1 MNARILLAPLVA
13 AGALALFA
21 AHAQAGSGPKGA
33 AKATFIK
40 GEVTAGA
47 SADGKAEPTFA
58 RVKRGQELVAGSIL
72 KTGEGS
78 RAEIT
83 FSDGSVV
90 RVGPS
95 AELKLDGA
103 SFDGQSKEVKVD
115 ATLVAGQAWAKVS
128 KLVGDESKFQVKTQ
142 NAVAGV
148 RGTVFRVNVERDEA
162 TVVRVY
168 NGAVAVAAPMLT
180 GSEEPEVTGPIDP
193 NRKPIA
199 KPFTEVSK
207 KEFEH
212 VLGKMM
218 QIRIG
223 KGGTVAAATPTP
235 FTEEEDTKAEPEWV
249 RWNSAR
255 DAGKDTEKSD

>member
-1 MNARILLAPLVA
+1 MNARILLAPLLA

-21 AHAQAGSGPKGA
+21 AHAEAGGAAKGA
-33 AKATFIK
+33 AKATFVK
-40 GEVTAGA
+40 GEVTAGV
-47 SADGKAEPTFA
+47 SADGKAAPSFA
-58 RVKRGQELVAGSIL
+58 RVKRGAELAPGTII

-83 FSDGSVV
+83 FADGSVV

-95 AELKLDGA
+95 AELRLDSAG
-103 SFDGQSKEVKVD
+103 FDGKTKEVKVD

-128 KLVGDESKFQVKTQ
+128 KLMGDESKFQVKTQ

-180 GSEEPEVTGPIDP
+180 GAEEAPPTGPIDP
-193 NRKPIA
+193 NRKPIG

-212 VLGKMM
+212 LLGKMM
-218 QIRIG
+218 QIRIA
-223 KGGTVAAATPTP
+223 KGATVAASAPTP
-235 FTEEEDTKAEPEWV
+235 FTEEEDSKAEPEWV
-249 RWNSAR
+249 RWNAAR

>member
-1 MNARILLAPLVA
+1 MNARILLAPLLA

-21 AHAQAGSGPKGA
+21 VGAEAGGAGKAA
-33 AKATFIK
+33 AKATFVK
-40 GEVTAGA
+40 GDVTVGA
-47 SADGKAEPTFA
+47 SADGKAEPAFA
-58 RVKRGQELVAGSIL
+58 RVKRGQELVPGSVV

-83 FSDGSVV
+83 FADGSVV
-90 RVGPS
+90 RIGPA
-95 AELKLDGA
+95 AELRLDGA
-103 SFDGQSKEVKVD
+103 AFDGKSKEVKVD

-168 NGAVAVAAPMLT
+168 NGAVAVAAPLLT
-180 GSEEPEVTGPIDP
+180 GSEEALPPGPIDP
-193 NRKPIA
+193 NRKPIQ
-199 KPFTEVSK
+199 KPFTEISM

-212 VLGKMM
+212 LLGKMM
-218 QIRIG
+218 QIRIA
-223 KGGTVAAATPTP
+223 KNTPVSEAAPTP
-235 FTEEEDTKAEPEWV
+235 FTAEEDSKSEPEWV
-249 RWNSAR
+249 RWNSTR

>member
-1 MNARILLAPLVA
+1 MNARILLAPLLV

-21 AHAQAGSGPKGA
+21 AQAEAGAASKGP

-40 GEVTAGA
+40 GDVNAGV

-58 RVKRGQELVAGSIL
+58 RVKRGQELVPGTVL
-72 KTGEGS
+72 KTGEGA

-83 FSDGSVV
+83 FADGSVV
-90 RVGPS
+90 RVGPA
-95 AELKLDGA
+95 AELRIDGA
-103 SFDGQSKEVKVD
+103 AFDGKTKEVKVD

-162 TVVRVY
+162 TVVKVY
-168 NGAVAVAAPMLT
+168 NGAVAVAAPLLS
-180 GSEEPEVTGPIDP
+180 GSEEPVATGPIDP

-199 KPFTEVSK
+199 APYSKVSQ

-212 VLGKMM
+212 LLGKMM
-218 QIRIG
+218 QIRIA
-223 KGGTVAAATPTP
+223 KGGTVSQAAPSA
-235 FTEEEDTKAEPEWV
+235 FTEEEDSKAEPEWV
-249 RWNSAR
+249 RWNAAR